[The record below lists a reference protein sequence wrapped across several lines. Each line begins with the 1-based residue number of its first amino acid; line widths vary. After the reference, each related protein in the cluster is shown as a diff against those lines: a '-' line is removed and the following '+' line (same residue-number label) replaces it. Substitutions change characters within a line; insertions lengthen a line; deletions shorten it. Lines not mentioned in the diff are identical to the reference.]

1 MSDTQTVISDA
12 MAVAGGGGSGTTLA
26 DAVTAAISPLAPGFS
41 DNLSTL
47 ALQLAQ
53 LSPLTQTQATAVAEN
68 TQAVA
73 QNTVAQKSGGAASVA
88 GDIAKTAAKTL
99 GGGLSLSPLVSAIAG
114 VFSGSKQEALP
125 TLPSY
130 TAPSAVQFQG
140 ATGQQTGQ
148 AIVAADYGQDGNPRP
163 VPATTPFYASPITVQ
178 VQALDSQSFM
188 DHSDDIARAVREA
201 ILNSHSLNDA
211 VSEL

>member
-1 MSDTQTVISDA
+1 MSNTQTVISDA

-41 DNLSTL
+41 DNLSTI

-73 QNTVAQKSGGAASVA
+73 QNTVAQKSGGAASIA

-114 VFSGSKQEALP
+114 LFSGSKQEALP

-148 AIVAADYGQDGNPRP
+148 AFVAADYGQDGNPRP
-163 VPATTPFYASPITVQ
+163 VPATPFYTSPITVQ

>member
-41 DNLSTL
+41 DNLSTI

-73 QNTVAQKSGGAASVA
+73 QNTVAQKSGGAASIA

-114 VFSGSKQEALP
+114 LFSGSKQEDLRR
-125 TLPSY
+125 TLAIIEAEKMRSARSA
-130 TAPSAVQFQG
+130 APGF
-140 ATGQQTGQ
+140 
-148 AIVAADYGQDGNPRP
+148 
-163 VPATTPFYASPITVQ
+163 
-178 VQALDSQSFM
+178 
-188 DHSDDIARAVREA
+188 
-201 ILNSHSLNDA
+201 
-211 VSEL
+211 